1 MLLSQMRQPCLEGR
15 EFLVGTV
22 WTREL
27 GLDPVGVSE
36 MGDHVG
42 PADEDWGVGS
52 TQMAQLARM
61 LAGCVNHHLVVFQ
74 SVRKGI
80 NAI

>member
-1 MLLSQMRQPCLEGR
+1 MLSQMCKPGGEVR
-15 EFLVGTV
+15 EFVIGTV
-22 WTREL
+22 WTGEL
-27 GLDPVGVSE
+27 GLDPVGVPE

-42 PADEDWGVGS
+42 PADEDWRVGT
-52 TQMAQLARM
+52 TQMAQLGRM

>member
-1 MLLSQMRQPCLEGR
+1 
-15 EFLVGTV
+15 
-22 WTREL
+22 
-27 GLDPVGVSE
+27 

-52 TQMAQLARM
+52 TQVAELARM